1 MFPRDDETSYN
12 IILEYLEKLAQ
23 VPLLTTKFKFIC
35 IIVETIPALFLQSEF
50 RRYHKQSSAAKRTFC
65 MTPERNYSTMNQHT
79 FTGSFQNYELE
90 NAYSQ
95 LLSTDNKRE
104 LMKYLLIEW
113 FKKSKYCII
122 QDVYLPLVM
131 LLSQGYVDRLDENI
145 TLATFMHALFEVVGV
160 EADMNEEMLEESIL

>member
-1 MFPRDDETSYN
+1 MGVHSG
-12 IILEYLEKLAQ
+12 
-23 VPLLTTKFKFIC
+23 
-35 IIVETIPALFLQSEF
+35 TI
-50 RRYHKQSSAAKRTFC
+50 
-65 MTPERNYSTMNQHT
+65 
-79 FTGSFQNYELE
+79 TGSFGRNYELE

-131 LLSQGYVDRLDENI
+131 MQEHGYIDGMEENI
-145 TLATFMHALFEVVGV
+145 TMATFMHALFEVVGV
-160 EADMNEEMLEESIL
+160 EADMGGDILEESLL